1 MSEKKRLTRR
11 NFLKN
16 GAIVSAAFALGNAA
30 GIPARITSRNPS
42 DVIGVGIIG
51 PGSRGLGLIREALNT
66 PKIEFRGVCDIWD
79 VRLKAGLESCGNQ
92 KAATYADYRGLLENP
107 DIDSVIIGA
116 PDHWHMRMAIDAAE
130 AGKDIYSEKCM
141 AHTIDEGKAIRKSIR
156 DNERV
161 YQLGHQL
168 RSRKSSFQ
176 AKEIIDSGALGKVTY
191 VTLNHSRNKP
201 VGRKR
206 GWFVPGPED
215 FPTDLTPERLDWNR
229 FLGSAPKHP
238 WAPER
243 YLAWRC
249 FWDYGTGLAGD
260 MQSHVI
266 DLTNQLLG
274 MGIPE
279 KAYSSGQIT
288 YWKDGREVPDIWH
301 SVLEWPSRDLII
313 VYTCNFTNEREGSM
327 CRFFGTEGTME
338 FYSDIKVFAEPL
350 SHLYIDFFERIK
362 AGRIPRARTHP
373 GDAPPVYEYQEDDR
387 LAVADHM
394 QDFFDCIRT
403 RGKTRCNEDVAF
415 QEMAT
420 TAMSVASYRLN
431 KAVGWDSAREEI
443 V

>member
-1 MSEKKRLTRR
+1 MNRKNPLNRR
-11 NFLKN
+11 GFLKT
-16 GAIVSAAFALGNAA
+16 GMLCSASLALSASTAARAFVH
-30 GIPARITSRNPS
+30 SKNPS
-42 DVIGVGIIG
+42 DTIGVGIIG
-51 PGSRGLGLIREALNT
+51 PGSRGLGLIGEALNT

-79 VRLKAGLESCGNQ
+79 VQLKKGLDICGNP
-92 KAATYADYRGLLENP
+92 KAAAYADYRALLDNP
-107 DIDSVIIGA
+107 DIDAVIIGT
-116 PDHWHMRMAIDAAE
+116 PDHWHMKMVTDAAT

-141 AHTIDEGKAIRKSIR
+141 ARSVDEGKAIRKSIKENR
-156 DNERV
+156 RV

-176 AKEIIDSGALGKVTY
+176 AKEIIESGALGKVTY

-215 FPTDLTPERLDWNR
+215 FPADLTPEHLDWER
-229 FLGSAPKHP
+229 WLGSAPKHP

-260 MQSHVI
+260 MQSHVL

-301 SVLEWPSRDLII
+301 SVFEWPARDLII
-313 VYTCNFTNEREGSM
+313 IYTCNFTNEREGSM

-338 FYSDIKVFAEPL
+338 FYSDIKVYAEPR
-350 SHLYIDFFERIK
+350 SHLYADFWEDINSRRRS
-362 AGRIPRARTHP
+362 AGRP
-373 GDAPPVYEYQEDDR
+373 GSVSVPPVFEYGEDDR

-403 RGKTRCNEDVAF
+403 RGRTRCNEDVAF

-420 TAMSVASYRLN
+420 TDMSVRSYRLN
-431 KAVGWDSAREEI
+431 RAVAWDDQREII

>member
-1 MSEKKRLTRR
+1 
-11 NFLKN
+11 
-16 GAIVSAAFALGNAA
+16 
-30 GIPARITSRNPS
+30 
-42 DVIGVGIIG
+42 
-51 PGSRGLGLIREALNT
+51 
-66 PKIEFRGVCDIWD
+66 
-79 VRLKAGLESCGNQ
+79 
-92 KAATYADYRGLLENP
+92 
-107 DIDSVIIGA
+107 
-116 PDHWHMRMAIDAAE
+116 MAMDAAS

-141 AHTIDEGKAIRKSIR
+141 ARSIDEGKAIRKSIR
-156 DNERV
+156 DTGRI

-176 AKEIIDSGALGKVTY
+176 AKEIIESGALGKVTY

-215 FPTDLTPERLDWNR
+215 YPENLTPEHLDWER
-229 FLGSAPKHP
+229 FLGSAPKRQWDP
-238 WAPER
+238 RR

-260 MQSHVI
+260 MQSHVL

-301 SVLEWPSRDLII
+301 SVFEWPSRDLII
-313 VYTCNFTNEREGSM
+313 IYTCNFTNGRESSM

-338 FYSDIKVFAEPL
+338 FYSDIKVYAEPL
-350 SHLYIDFFERIK
+350 SHLYEDFFNK
-362 AGRIPRARTHP
+362 VKNGRIPRDRNQP
-373 GDAPPVYEYQEDDR
+373 GGVPPVHEYREVDS
-387 LAVADHM
+387 LAASDHM

-403 RGKTRCNEDVAF
+403 RRKTRCNEDVAF
-415 QEMAT
+415 QEIAT
-420 TAMSVASYRLN
+420 TDMSVCSFRLN
-431 KAVGWDSAREEI
+431 RAVGWDNLREGI
-443 V
+443 VQG